1 MKWRRSCLGRCSM
14 IILAASMVVVPNV
27 FASEFEFELGGYVR
41 EHLGF
46 NLGDSVETAKNDRY
60 ELSMARSTVQLEA
73 TASKDNVSLVAIGR
87 AVGEVKTHYLETLEE
102 MAIAN
107 GSTNLDM
114 MDDWYNDITLR
125 EAYVEIK
132 ASDRVMLRLGKQQ
145 IVWGETDFFQA
156 LDLIHGYDYTWRT
169 FLEGENED
177 TRKPLILAN
186 AMIDFPEQAGNLQ
199 IFIRPGFDDEE
210 DIGNSYDMFGGRW
223 ALTPNKGFDFFPV
236 VPYDFHHSEGDTDDV
251 TGGIRWTGLL
261 GNVNYSLS
269 YFKTFRPDPVVNT
282 AIGTAWKDAP
292 TGPLGSF
299 IFPQIDVYGLT
310 ASYAAAPPI
319 DAVFSTEVAYI
330 NDMPYNF
337 GSDWAGGA
345 LPGFGGIVAKDTL
358 RWMVRMDKPLDLRN
372 ALGTNKPSFFT
383 VQLFDTWIL
392 DYDDDDDIVDLAG
405 YGATKDEHS
414 MIATAVLGLNYMS
427 DRVNPQL
434 AVGYD
439 VSYGGGFIIPS
450 VAFAF
455 GDSWRLNVEADLFLP
470 KDSKAPGEVEK
481 DTHLMGWFD
490 EMSSLSVRLTYQF

>member
-1 MKWRRSCLGRCSM
+1 M
-14 IILAASMVVVPNV
+14 IIIAASMVVVPGA
-27 FASEFEFELGGYVR
+27 FASEFEFNLGGYVR
-41 EHLGF
+41 EHLSF
-46 NLGDSVETAKNDRY
+46 NLGDPVETKADDKF
-60 ELSMARSTVQLEA
+60 EMSMARSTVQLEA
-73 TASKDNVSLVAIGR
+73 SARKDNVSLFLIGR
-87 AVGEVKTHYLETLEE
+87 AVGEVRTHYLERLEK
-102 MAIAN
+102 AGAN
-107 GSTNLDM
+107 SGSDM
-114 MDDWYNDITLR
+114 MDDWYNDLSLR

-132 ASDRVMLRLGKQQ
+132 PSDRIMLRLGKQQ

-177 TRKPLILAN
+177 TRKPLIMAN
-186 AMIDFPEQAGNLQ
+186 AMIDIPELNGNLQ

-210 DIGNSYDMFGGRW
+210 DIGSSYDLFGGRW
-223 ALTPNKGFDFFPV
+223 ALTPNKTVDFFPL
-236 VPYDFHHSEGDTDDV
+236 VPYDFHHSEGDVDDV

-261 GNVNYSLS
+261 NNINYSLS

-282 AIGTAWKDAP
+282 ALGTAWKDTP
-292 TGPLGSF
+292 TGPLGNF
-299 IFPQIDVYGLT
+299 IFPKIDVYGLT
-310 ASYAAAPPI
+310 ASYAAPPPI

-330 NDMPYNF
+330 LDMPYNI
-337 GSDWAGGA
+337 GSDFADGA
-345 LPGFGGIVAKDTL
+345 LPGFGGIVTKDTL
-358 RWMVRMDKPLDLRN
+358 RLMLRMDKPLDLRE

-383 VQLFDTWIL
+383 VQIFDT
-392 DYDDDDDIVDLAG
+392 VDLAG
-405 YGATKDEHS
+405 FGATKDEHS
-414 MIATAVLGLNYMS
+414 MVATAVLGLNYMS

-455 GDSWRLNVEADLFLP
+455 GDDWRLNVEADLFLP
-470 KDSKAPGEVEK
+470 KDSKKPGEVEK